1 MVLLEA
7 ASLGLDADTRSWT
20 ELDLCAT
27 APKTSIG
34 TDTVWLGGQ
43 RDFKRTHTCVRQ
55 MCSALTPVA
64 RAAGLDGNPHSTCL
78 APFARS

>member
-1 MVLLEA
+1 MKLEA
-7 ASLGLDADTRSWT
+7 ANPHLDADSRSWT

-34 TDTVWLGGQ
+34 TDRLWLGGQ

-55 MCSALTPVA
+55 MCSALTHVA
-64 RAAGLDGNPHSTCL
+64 RAAELDGNPHNMRL